1 MKCFVHLAVLAAMQF
16 SVLPKGWAA
25 EDAVIITEAE
35 AVAAFERGKG
45 LLEAGRPDK
54 AIIPL
59 NLGTRSEEKG
69 VLARANL
76 ARAYAARIRCG
87 EAADIANEALRLA
100 NARIEEAVGND
111 KQMAQRYVDRGF
123 AWIASLEVHQEALA
137 AEGAAYHGKSVLE
150 AAAEDFE
157 RAVNLDSKCFHAYR
171 LLAWTRLQLGNYRE
185 SIQACDA
192 AIALQPKCLDVY
204 STKARS
210 CLRAGGKGEFNEP
223 INRQS
228 DSEGAFLG
236 WKEALATCDEAL
248 QIEPRNPRFLL
259 LRASAYCEGELYE
272 KAVAECSQVISMD
285 PDNAIAYLCR
295 AQVRADQGG
304 LVPALEDIDRAAHC
318 KPWSLASPQWLVA
331 ILNRQDDLKSIPEEE
346 AMTLVNRICAAATGV
361 GEVYLLRSII
371 NSAYEHPE
379 TTADDWAEAHKVGL
393 SPATL
398 RRFPK

>member
-45 LLEAGRPDK
+45 LLEAGQIGE
-54 AIIPL
+54 AIDQL
-59 NLGTRSEEKG
+59 SLGTHSEEKE

-76 ARAYAARIRCG
+76 ARAYVAKKELAKAA
-87 EAADIANEALRLA
+87 AIAEEALRLGS
-100 NARIEEAVGND
+100 ARIQEATGNGD
-111 KQMAQRYVDRGF
+111 RLAQRYLDRGF
-123 AWIASLEVHQEALA
+123 AWIASLEVYQEALA
-137 AEGAAYHGKSVLE
+137 AEGTAYHGKRVLE
-150 AAAEDFE
+150 AAAEDFKH
-157 RAVNLDSKCFHAYR
+157 AVDLDSKCFHSYR
-171 LLAWTRLQLGNYRE
+171 LLAWTRLQLGDYRE

-210 CLRAGGKGEFNEP
+210 CLGLGGKGEFEEP

-236 WKEALATCDEAL
+236 WKEALATCDAAL
-248 QIEPRNPRFLL
+248 QIEPGNPRFLL
-259 LRASAYCEGELYE
+259 LRASAYREGRLLE

-295 AQVRADQGG
+295 ALGHADQGDM
-304 LVPALEDIDRAAHC
+304 VHALEDIDRAAQC
-318 KPWSLASPQWLVA
+318 DSGCLANPQWLFA
-331 ILNRQDDLKSIPEEE
+331 ILQREEDLKSIPEEQM
-346 AMTLVNRICAAATGV
+346 MTLVNRICATAPEV
-361 GEVYLLRSII
+361 GEVYLLRVIV
-371 NSAYEHPE
+371 NSAYEHLE
-379 TTADDWAEAHKVGL
+379 TTAHDWAEAHKVGL
-393 SPATL
+393 SPATR